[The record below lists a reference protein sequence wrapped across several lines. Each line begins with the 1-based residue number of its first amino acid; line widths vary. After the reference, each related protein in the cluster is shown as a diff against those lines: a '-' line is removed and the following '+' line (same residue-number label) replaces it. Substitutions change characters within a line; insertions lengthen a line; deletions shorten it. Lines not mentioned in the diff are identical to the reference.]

1 MVKGRKGLPPSCKR
15 GVRDVNLVRIGDE
28 VDCPL
33 MGCIAFGVIDR
44 GTNLLQIR
52 PTTLCPLSCI
62 FCSTDA
68 GPRSRSRL
76 AEYVVALDPL
86 LEWVDRVVEYKGREH
101 IEAHIDT
108 VGEPATYPRLIELIQ
123 GLADIEG
130 IETISMQTNGVLLD
144 EELIGE
150 MAEAGMDR
158 LNVSIHALDE
168 ETARRMAGEP
178 SYPLRR
184 ILDLCEYI
192 VDVGMDL
199 LIAQVWLPGVNDDEM
214 PRIIEYA
221 KSIGAGRRWPPL
233 GIQRYEPHKR
243 GRRPRGVRPISWRRF
258 YEELGEMERRYGV
271 KLILRP
277 EDFGIHPRR
286 MYPIPYRRGETA
298 KVRVIA
304 PGWRRGEALAVGRG
318 RAITIVGVRAVNIGE
333 KMRVRII
340 GNKHN
345 IILARPL

>member
-130 IETISMQTNGVLLD
+130 IETISMQTNGALLD

-168 ETARRMAGEP
+168 GIARRMVGA
-178 SYPLRR
+178 SNYPLRR
-184 ILDLCEYI
+184 ILELCEYI
-192 VDVGMDL
+192 VDVGIDL
-199 LIAQVWLPGVNDDEM
+199 LIAPVWLPGVNDDEM

-243 GRRPRGVRPISWRRF
+243 GRRPRGVRAVSWRRF

-286 MYPIPYRRGETA
+286 MAGEPSYPLRRILDLCEYIVDVGIDLL
-298 KVRVIA
+298 IA
-304 PGWRRGEALAVGRG
+304 PVWLP
-318 RAITIVGVRAVNIGE
+318 GVNDDE
-333 KMRVRII
+333 MPRII
-340 GNKHN
+340 EY
-345 IILARPL
+345 